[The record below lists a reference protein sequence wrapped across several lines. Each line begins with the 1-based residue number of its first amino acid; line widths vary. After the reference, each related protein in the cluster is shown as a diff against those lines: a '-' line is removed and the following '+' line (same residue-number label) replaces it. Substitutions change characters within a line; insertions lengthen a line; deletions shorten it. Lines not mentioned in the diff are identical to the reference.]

1 MAFSCCRTW
10 PLLTSSSYTAASP
23 VALIF
28 APPLTEYGVTLTE
41 YLSDS
46 ATRDWPLR
54 EAEGVRFASAVADFE
69 DGLNAFGTSHSL
81 DPSLYGEGLR
91 GVTVS
96 NALPLPPTGA
106 GEPVPCGRGG
116 DAMVS

>member
-1 MAFSCCRTW
+1 
-10 PLLTSSSYTAASP
+10 

-46 ATRDWPLR
+46 AARDWPLR
-54 EAEGVRFASAVADFE
+54 VSEGVRFASAVAALE
-69 DGLNAFGTSHSL
+69 DGLNAFGTSHS
-81 DPSLYGEGLR
+81 PEPGLYGEGFR

-106 GEPVPCGRGG
+106 GEQVPCGRGG